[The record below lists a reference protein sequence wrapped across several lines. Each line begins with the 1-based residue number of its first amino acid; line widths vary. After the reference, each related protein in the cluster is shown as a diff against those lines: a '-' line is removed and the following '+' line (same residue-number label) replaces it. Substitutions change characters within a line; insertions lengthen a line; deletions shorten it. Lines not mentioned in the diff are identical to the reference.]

1 METEYKFVT
10 GSTTEI
16 QTKLNQWRHSY
27 DITIHQM
34 TTHTY
39 GEPAK
44 VWITLLI
51 ERCRKNEE

>member
-1 METEYKFVT
+1 METEYKIEVGDPVT
-10 GSTTEI
+10 I
-16 QTKLNQWRHSY
+16 QTKLNQWRHLY